1 MSAIA
6 PRTVTSKMQSLA
18 AKVGIF
24 VVLVG
29 LLECVAVAPPNPL
42 QEMVL
47 EIRPSFGEGLQHLEN
62 LFDLFH
68 LTLTGTEFEMEAP
81 SNKEEIQLAIRQT
94 HDSFSETEKITAKHQ
109 RLYDEKFLSLTH
121 NISVLEININQQEN
135 ELTQL
140 KREEGKK
147 QVESAKLV
155 VKNIFSFRKGINKEI
170 LAKILAI
177 KATVKE
183 IVDRHNSMAASIS
196 SLKSNLISSRSEL
209 NRLRDE
215 SSLIGSLGSKIRSIT
230 TFLTVL
236 HGKVNVMSNTQ
247 QWRYEFEPLL
257 LSIDDLIKFL
267 QSREDLMTSLAN
279 KQIVDKIRDKYF

>member
-1 MSAIA
+1 
-6 PRTVTSKMQSLA
+6 
-18 AKVGIF
+18 
-24 VVLVG
+24 
-29 LLECVAVAPPNPL
+29 
-42 QEMVL
+42 
-47 EIRPSFGEGLQHLEN
+47 
-62 LFDLFH
+62 
-68 LTLTGTEFEMEAP
+68 LTLT
-81 SNKEEIQLAIRQT
+81 
-94 HDSFSETEKITAKHQ
+94 
-109 RLYDEKFLSLTH
+109 
-121 NISVLEININQQEN
+121 
-135 ELTQL
+135 
-140 KREEGKK
+140 
-147 QVESAKLV
+147 
-155 VKNIFSFRKGINKEI
+155 GINKEI